1 VREILFFRQNIA
13 MSGDSMIYDMS
24 QMTEGSPQVFVK
36 RDWLNLQ
43 DQNNGNYLGNQM
55 VLDTSQL
62 ANSNKY
68 MAYREA
74 YFAVP
79 LLLTATNAAANGL
92 MIDPSV
98 AASSP
103 DQAFGLKSWFGSI
116 IHSLSLDY
124 AGTTII
130 QTTSLCSMWQQFG
143 LLTTMSL
150 QDVKTNGAS
159 IGFFPDTSDSWSYLN
174 GDSPEGPGVTNNCN
188 SVHQEQLAGI
198 FGTGALGNAG
208 QAERQKILAFDLK
221 GIPGSRAGGAAYSV
235 LLEQSTANQLRI
247 GTVFNTTTSSW
258 QCQQMAIIRLKDIHP
273 FFQQVPLLK
282 GVFMRLTLNLNQP
295 SITLTKPAGTNNLV
309 LTSTVNPLGGV
320 NPLFVAASGLRG
332 TSMLGQA
339 IDYQQAVTPS
349 AATPTWTEPNSGIFA
364 VPGASGVFVNS
375 PVNDSVMTLSLSV
388 GSRCNNATQAQ
399 IGTPAVID
407 GAIGNSI
414 FLYVPAYTFNPT
426 FEEAYLASPT
436 KTIVYTDIYQFQTAE
451 TGTESYNF
459 LITNGIANIKSVCV
473 IPYFS
478 VIANEASQAAT
489 QAAPYQSPFDPAG
502 CGPTSPLTHQSNFNV
517 VVAGQNMIYNTQ
529 QYTFEQY
536 MNQLSGCNSVNANL
550 VDGLTS
556 GLISQYDFSQS
567 YCYYYVNTSRMLP
580 VDEAVPKSVTV
591 QGTNRSTRKLKFVV
605 FIEYGVQVSVDVL
618 TGARV

>member
-1 VREILFFRQNIA
+1 
-13 MSGDSMIYDMS
+13 MSSDSLVYDLS

-36 RDWLNLQ
+36 RDFLNLQ
-43 DQNNGNYLGNQM
+43 DQNNGNYSGNQL

-79 LLLTATNAAANGL
+79 LLLTATNGSTPLMTNPNDAATCC
-92 MIDPSV
+92 DRT
-98 AASSP
+98 
-103 DQAFGLKSWFGSI
+103 FGLKSWFGSI
-116 IHSLSLDY
+116 IHSMSLDY

-130 QTTSLCSMWQQFG
+130 QTTALCSMWQQFG

-159 IGFFPDTSDSWSYLN
+159 IGFYPDTSDSWSYVP

-188 SVHQEQLAGI
+188 ALGQQQLTAVL
-198 FGTGALGNAG
+198 GTGALANEGW
-208 QAERQKILAFDLK
+208 AERCKQLAFDMS
-221 GIPGSRAGGAAYSV
+221 GIPGSRADGALPIVAQRSVAYNI
-235 LLEQSTANQLRI
+235 LLQETAASQMRI
-247 GTVFNTTTSSW
+247 GHVMAPTTPAQCW
-258 QCQQMAIIRLKDIHP
+258 QAQQMAIIRLKDIHS
-273 FFQQVPLLK
+273 FFSQVPLLK

-295 SITLTKPAGTNNLV
+295 SITLSRDANGAL
-309 LTSTVNPLGGV
+309 LLASTTNPLGGV
-320 NPLFVAASGLRG
+320 NPLFVAANLPRDTSLR
-332 TSMLGQA
+332 SAAPSEVQA
-339 IDYQQAVTPS
+339 IPGANGVFS
-349 AATPTWTEPNSGIFA
+349 AAA
-364 VPGASGVFVNS
+364 GASLI
-375 PVNDSVMTLSLSV
+375 LSLSV
-388 GSRCNNATQAQ
+388 GSTVINSTQLATGFAKAGD
-399 IGTPAVID
+399 IGRSV
-407 GAIGNSI
+407 

-436 KTIVYTDIYQFQTAE
+436 KTIVYTDIYQYQTP
-451 TGTESYNF
+451 ESPNGAYNY
-459 LITNGIANIKSVCV
+459 LITNGIANIKSVLV
-473 IPYFS
+473 LPYFS
-478 VIANEASQAAT
+478 IIAPGAAGAGA

-502 CGPTSPLTHQSNFNV
+502 CGPTSPLAHQANFNV

-536 MNQLSGCNSVNANL
+536 MNNLQGCNSVNANL

-556 GLISQYDFSQS
+556 GLVSQYDFLQS

-580 VDEAVPKSVTV
+580 VDEAVPKSVQIT
-591 QGTNRSTRKLKFVV
+591 GTNNSQRDIKFVV
-605 FIEYGVQVSVDVL
+605 FVEYGVQVSVDVL

>member
-1 VREILFFRQNIA
+1 

-79 LLLTATNAAANGL
+79 LLLTATNATSGGL
-92 MIDPSV
+92 MTNPSL
-98 AASSP
+98 AGSAP
-103 DQAFGLKSWFGSI
+103 DRAFGLKSWFGSI

-130 QTTSLCSMWQQFG
+130 QTTALCSMWQQFG
-143 LLTTMSL
+143 LMTTMSL

-159 IGFFPDTSDSWSYLN
+159 IGFFPDTSDSWSYVN
-174 GDSPEGPGVTNNCN
+174 NDSPEGPGVTNNN
-188 SVHQEQLAGI
+188 NAVHQQQISGV
-198 FGTGALGNAG
+198 FGTGAASNSGAAERMKQFAFNTAGTAG
-208 QAERQKILAFDLK
+208 QRQ
-221 GIPGSRAGGAAYSV
+221 GGSSYNT
-235 LLEQSTANQLRI
+235 LLQALDQLRI
-247 GTVFNTTTSSW
+247 GSVLPGATAQRW

-273 FFQQVPLLK
+273 FFGQVPLLK

-295 SITLTKPAGTNNLV
+295 SVTLTKPAGANTLQ
-309 LTSTVNPLGGV
+309 LTSTLNPLGGV
-320 NPLFVAASGLRG
+320 NPLFVAANTPRS
-332 TSMLGQA
+332 TSA
-339 IDYQQAVTPS
+339 ITAPATAVLS
-349 AATPTWTEPNSGIFA
+349 
-364 VPGASGVFVNS
+364 VPGAVGVFVNA
-375 PVNDSVMTLSLSV
+375 PVAAASMTLSLSV
-388 GSRCNNATQAQ
+388 GSVVNDASQKALTGDYEPQAGT
-399 IGTPAVID
+399 IGR
-407 GAIGNSI
+407 SI

-451 TGTESYNF
+451 CPSTTAFNY
-459 LITNGIANIKSVCV
+459 LITNGIANIKSVLV
-473 IPYFS
+473 MPYFS
-478 VIANEASQAAT
+478 KISQAGAGAAT
-489 QAAPYQSPFDPAG
+489 QAPPYQSPFDPAG
-502 CGPTSPLTHQSNFNV
+502 CGPTSPLVQLSNFNV

-529 QYTFEQY
+529 QYSFEQY

-550 VDGLTS
+550 IDGLTS
-556 GLISQYDFSQS
+556 GLVSQYDFLQS
-567 YCYYYVNTSRMLP
+567 YCYYYCNTSRMLP
-580 VDEAVPKSVTV
+580 VDEAIPKSVTI
-591 QGTNRSTRKLKFVV
+591 QGTNQSQRAVQFVV